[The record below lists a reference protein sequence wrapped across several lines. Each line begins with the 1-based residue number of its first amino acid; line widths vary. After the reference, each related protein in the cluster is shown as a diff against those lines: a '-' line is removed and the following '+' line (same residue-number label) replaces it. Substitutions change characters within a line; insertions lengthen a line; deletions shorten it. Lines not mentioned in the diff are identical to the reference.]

1 MIDTEK
7 FSLKELRA
15 RKKVNQTEVA
25 KAIGVSLSTYFS
37 WEKDMNGMPVKK
49 LRSLAE
55 YFNVDIKNL
64 I

>member
-49 LRSLAE
+49 LISLAE